1 VLIGKIDKLAE
12 RMRPRRTVTAEPPR
26 PSGHQV
32 VTHIADRKR
41 GSGADVL
48 VDADRLAELE
58 DIARDAGFMTE
69 LLRGFKSDVESI
81 VRRMDEH
88 AVHGRLDALPDLL
101 HALKGAAVG
110 VGARQLSLRCEEMAA
125 TGMHDA
131 AAFKPALA
139 ELRRSVDATFACL
152 DDYARSQHK
161 VSL

>member
-1 VLIGKIDKLAE
+1 
-12 RMRPRRTVTAEPPR
+12 
-26 PSGHQV
+26 
-32 VTHIADRKR
+32 
-41 GSGADVL
+41 
-48 VDADRLAELE
+48 
-58 DIARDAGFMTE
+58 MTE

-125 TGMHDA
+125 TGMRDA